1 MNGYYEMGEVLH
13 QLLHHARQ
21 LNLAGLAAA
30 VNAVAGIAKC
40 KDFQGDGY
48 NGRFYFCVGVPGTTE
63 KYISLEVVDIP
74 ASEPEASLGN
84 KVRRFRKLAGMTQDE
99 LAKKAGISRPFLS
112 NVENGAAVPTVAK
125 AVDIASAL
133 GKTVDEIF
141 SKESRQ
147 HE

>member
-1 MNGYYEMGEVLH
+1 MH
-13 QLLHHARQ
+13 
-21 LNLAGLAAA
+21 
-30 VNAVAGIAKC
+30 
-40 KDFQGDGY
+40 
-48 NGRFYFCVGVPGTTE
+48 
-63 KYISLEVVDIP
+63 
-74 ASEPEASLGN
+74 N
-84 KVRRFRKLAGMTQDE
+84 KIKKIREDVGMTQDE

-112 NVENGAAVPTVAK
+112 NVENGAAVPTVTK